1 MDKKNLKK
9 YLKIIGINR
18 YSQLKKGSLDKYWNL
33 QCYKILNSAAEEQRK
48 NDLLERLN
56 KAKKILSN
64 FSEQEIISLLKE
76 GEEQSN
82 TFERENVSSNYQD
95 RASNRPNTGFN
106 TIIGRI
112 PKELTFDEWIENIVG
127 FKINGCLMFL
137 IFLFLIPTPI
147 GWFLLIWWLLR
158 RER

>member
-64 FSEQEIISLLKE
+64 FSEEEILSLIKE
-76 GEEQSN
+76 GDKQ
-82 TFERENVSSNYQD
+82 
-95 RASNRPNTGFN
+95 
-106 TIIGRI
+106 TI
-112 PKELTFDEWIENIVG
+112 KV
-127 FKINGCLMFL
+127 
-137 IFLFLIPTPI
+137 
-147 GWFLLIWWLLR
+147 
-158 RER
+158 

>member
-33 QCYKILNSAAEEQRK
+33 QCYKILNSSAEEQRK

-64 FSEQEIISLLKE
+64 FSEEEILSLIKE
-76 GEEQSN
+76 GDKQTN
-82 TFERENVSSNYQD
+82 TFERENVYSNYQG
-95 RASNRPNTGFN
+95 RTNNSPNTAFN
-106 TIIGRI
+106 AFIGRI
-112 PKELTFDEWIENIVG
+112 PKGLTFSEWIENIVG
-127 FKINGCLMFL
+127 FKINGWLVWFIIL
-137 IFLFLIPTPI
+137 IISSPI
-147 GWFLLIWWLLR
+147 GWFLFLWYLLFS
-158 RER
+158 ER